1 MQYGIVLLSV
11 VALRNSP
18 DSQSGLVTMALYGA
32 SFKIIDQRKYWFKI
46 RLDFDATEGWVEKN
60 QLYEI
65 SEERYLHIQNTPPS
79 YCQELTG
86 FISKEDGS
94 LMPVLLGAHTRQAA
108 LLNHSFEGNTS
119 VEASKYGVIHTALL
133 YLNAPYLQGGMSPFG
148 IDAAGLCQMAYKLN
162 GYTLY
167 RTAQEQSKQGEPLSF
182 IEESEAGDL
191 AFFDNAEGLIDHV
204 GIILPDNHIIHCHG
218 QVRIDRLDHTGIFN
232 PQSNQYSHSLRVIKK
247 VI

>member
-11 VALRNSP
+11 VALRATP
-18 DSQSGLVTMALYGA
+18 DSESSLITMALYGA
-32 SFKIIDQRKYWFKI
+32 PFKIIDQRKFWYKI

-60 QLYEI
+60 QLLEI
-65 SEERYLHIQNTPPS
+65 SENTYQDIQNTPQT
-79 YCQELTG
+79 YCQELTA
-86 FISKEDGS
+86 FANKADGS
-94 LMPVLLGAHTRQAA
+94 LMPVLLGSYNQQSH
-108 LLNHSFEGNTS
+108 LLGHSFEGQTTTNS
-119 VEASKYGVIHTALL
+119 SKQGVVNRALL
-133 YLNAPYLQGGMSPFG
+133 YLNAPFLKGGISPFG

-162 GYTLY
+162 GYALS
-167 RTAQEQSKQGEPLSF
+167 RTPIEQSKQGEPLSF

-191 AFFDNAEGLIDHV
+191 AFFDNSEGMIDHV

-232 PQSNQYSHSLRVIKK
+232 PQTNQYSHSLRVIKK